1 MNVGV
6 VGFGAFGRFMAG
18 HLARALH
25 GQGEVVACDR
35 AEIEHVPAGLRAGT
49 IARAAASDV
58 VIVAV
63 PVQEMGPVLA
73 EISRHVR
80 PGALVAD
87 VASVKLRP
95 IEMMRAALPGDVEIL
110 GTHPLFG
117 PESGK
122 DGIAG
127 LPIAVCPVRISR
139 ERLERVREFLA
150 GELGLVVHEV
160 EAERH
165 DREMAYVQGL
175 THALSRAMARMPMPE
190 TPLATLAY
198 QRLMAMR
205 SNLAKD
211 SLALFVT
218 IARENPYAGAA
229 RAELREALAE
239 VERLIDVE
247 NREGESR

>member
-1 MNVGV
+1 MTFGRGAFGI

-18 HLARALH
+18 HLSGH
-25 GQGEVVACDR
+25 GEVVVCDR
-35 AEIEHVPAGLRAGT
+35 AKIERAPEGVRVGT
-49 IARAAASDV
+49 IAEAAACGV
-58 VIVAV
+58 VILAV
-63 PVQEMGPVLA
+63 PVQEMAGVLREVA
-73 EISRHVR
+73 PALR

-95 IEMMRAALPGDVEIL
+95 IELMREALPTDVEIL

-122 DGIAG
+122 DGIRG
-127 LPIAVCPVRISR
+127 LPIAVCPVRISA
-139 ERLERVREFLA
+139 ERLSTAREFLSGA
-150 GELGLVVHEV
+150 LGLAVHEV
-160 EAERH
+160 EADRH

-198 QRLMAMR
+198 QRLLAMR

-218 IARENPYAGAA
+218 IARENPYAAGA
-229 RAELREALAE
+229 RAELRSALAE
-239 VERLIDVE
+239 VERLLGDE
-247 NREGESR
+247 QGERR